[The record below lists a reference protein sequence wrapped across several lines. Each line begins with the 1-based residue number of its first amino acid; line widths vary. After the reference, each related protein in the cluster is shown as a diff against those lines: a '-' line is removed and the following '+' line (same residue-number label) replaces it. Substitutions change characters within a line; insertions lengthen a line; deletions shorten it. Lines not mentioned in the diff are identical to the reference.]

1 MGTEYRSREIT
12 LQHWDYIL
20 SEFRFGVGCGCKL
33 VFWQTEARYIWLN
46 SGTRRDKRVR
56 NAVPYLSQVAVGNKG
71 RPDKCNRRS
80 CTGNTERTYLH
91 RAQLEIK
98 KDILRTEPFQFL
110 MKASLPSLPG
120 FSALFVRQR
129 VVPSHIKDQKYKSA
143 RIGRPDNLYSGLGKL

>member
-110 MKASLPSLPG
+110 MEASLPSHLVSLLYLSGRELFLPTLKIR
-120 FSALFVRQR
+120 ST
-129 VVPSHIKDQKYKSA
+129 
-143 RIGRPDNLYSGLGKL
+143 NLQELGGQTI